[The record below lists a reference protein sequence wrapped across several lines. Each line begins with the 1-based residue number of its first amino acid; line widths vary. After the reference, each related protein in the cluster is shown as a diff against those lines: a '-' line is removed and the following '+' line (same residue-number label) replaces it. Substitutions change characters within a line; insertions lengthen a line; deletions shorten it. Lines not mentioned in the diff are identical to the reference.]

1 MKLKFLTSAV
11 LAASVSFGS
20 ESLLANESD
29 AVNQGFAAFDQG
41 QYQEAEIIFKKLT
54 DSPEHKSQGLMYM
67 SWLYLAQGK
76 TESAIEYIEQALKVE
91 PNTAEELTLSGDIY
105 CNHAQRS
112 SMFSALKMAKKC
124 IAQYEE
130 ALKLEPENVD
140 TVMTAMQ
147 FYLAAPSFAGGDTEK
162 GNALL
167 EKLKSLSPEHAA
179 TYKVAELDKAE
190 KTDEALAVADELT
203 KKGFSTATNQYM
215 IAHFY
220 RDKKQYDKALPLFAS
235 MNKFSET
242 TRNRWFI
249 RDSLLQ
255 QGEILMID
263 NRDLPTAIKLI
274 EEYKQKNRNPGDPH
288 YFWSTWSLAKAY
300 QSAGNRGKYDELVA
314 QIESEDYE
322 SNKEFTKQF
331 EKRK

>member
-11 LAASVSFGS
+11 LAALVSFGS
-20 ESLLANESD
+20 VSLLANELG

-41 QYQEAEIIFKKLT
+41 KPQEAEAIFTKLIE
-54 DSPEHKSQGLMYM
+54 SPEYKSQGLMYLG
-67 SWLYLAQGK
+67 WLNMAQGK

-112 SMFSALKMAKKC
+112 SMFTALKMAKKC

-140 TVMTAMQ
+140 VLMTTMQ
-147 FYLAAPSFAGGDTEK
+147 FYLGAPSIAGGSSEK

-167 EKLKSLSPEHAA
+167 EKLKTLSPEHAA
-179 TYKVAELDKAE
+179 TYKVAELDRAE
-190 KTDEALAVADELT
+190 KTDEALALADELT
-203 KKGFSTATNQYM
+203 KKGFNAATNQYM

-220 RDKKQYDKALPLFAS
+220 RDKKHYDKALPLFAS
-235 MNKFSET
+235 MDKFSET
-242 TRNRWFI
+242 IRNRWFI

-255 QGEILMID
+255 QGEILMMD
-263 NRDLPTAIKLI
+263 NRNLSKAIQLM
-274 EEYKQKNRNPGDPH
+274 EDYKQKNSNPGDPH
-288 YFWSTWSLAKAY
+288 YFWATWSLAKAY
-300 QSAGNRGKYDELVA
+300 MAAGNQGKYDELVA
-314 QIESEDYE
+314 QIESENYE
-322 SNKEFTKQF
+322 TNKEFSKQF
-331 EKRK
+331 KKRK

>member
-1 MKLKFLTSAV
+1 MKLKFLASAV
-11 LAASVSFGS
+11 LVASVGFSS
-20 ESLLANESD
+20 VSVLANEMD

-41 QYQEAEIIFKKLT
+41 KPQEAEAIFTKLI
-54 DSPEHKSQGLMYM
+54 DSPEHKSQGLMYLG
-67 SWLYLAQGK
+67 WLYLAQGK
-76 TESAIEYIEQALKVE
+76 TESAIDYIEQALKVA

-105 CNHAQRS
+105 CNHAPRS

-140 TVMTAMQ
+140 VLMTAMQ
-147 FYLAAPSFAGGDTEK
+147 FYLAAPSFAGGSTEK
-162 GNALL
+162 GNILL
-167 EKLKSLSPEHAA
+167 EKLKTLSPEHAT
-179 TYKVAELDKAE
+179 TYKVAELDRAK
-190 KTDEALAVADELT
+190 KTDEALALADELT
-203 KKGFSTATNQYM
+203 KKGFNSATNQYM

-235 MNKFSET
+235 MDKFSET
-242 TRNRWFI
+242 TRSRWFI

-263 NRDLPTAIKLI
+263 NRDVAQAIKLI
-274 EEYKQKNRNPGDPH
+274 EEYKQKNKNSGDPH
-288 YFWSTWSLAKAY
+288 YFWSTWSLAKAHK
-300 QSAGNRGKYDELVA
+300 SAGNHSKYDELVA

-322 SNKEFTKQF
+322 DNKEFSKQF
-331 EKRK
+331 ESRK

>member
-1 MKLKFLTSAV
+1 MNLKVWIFS
-11 LAASVSFGS
+11 LAASLSSASTWAIGS
-20 ESLLANESD
+20 EFLD
-29 AVNQGFAAFDQG
+29 QGQAAFDQG
-41 QYQEAEIIFKKLT
+41 QYQDAENIFLNQVEN
-54 DSPEHKSQGLMYM
+54 PEHKNQAHMYL
-67 SWLYLAQGK
+67 SWLYLGQGK
-76 TESAIEYIEQALKVE
+76 TESAIEHIEQALKVE

-140 TVMTAMQ
+140 TLMTTMQ
-147 FYLAAPSFAGGDTEK
+147 FYLAAPSFAGGSTEK
-162 GNALL
+162 GNVLL
-167 EKLKSLSPEHAA
+167 EQLKILSPEHAA
-179 TYKVAELDKAE
+179 TYKVAELDRTE
-190 KTDEALAVADELT
+190 KTDEALAIADELT
-203 KKGFSTATNQYM
+203 KKGFNTATNQYM

-263 NRDLPTAIKLI
+263 KRDLPTAIKLI
-274 EEYKQKNRNPGDPH
+274 EEYKQKNKNPGDPH

-300 QSAGNRGKYDELVA
+300 QSAGNHGKYDELVA